1 MIKVFAES
9 LYTKN
14 RSLWDKVKHEID
26 YLLRVAT
33 AGSEEARKI
42 EKAKKVFEKVY
53 ESKTKNPPVRVGI
66 DILSR
71 DMLRTGRESMNP
83 ISRKARPKRQKVS
96 AFLNTVKRCGLK
108 SPSLFVSKMKTECA
122 M

>member
-1 MIKVFAES
+1 MIKVFLES

-14 RSLWDKVKHEID
+14 RSLWDKLGHKVD

-53 ESKTKNPPVRVGI
+53 ESKTKN
-66 DILSR
+66 L
-71 DMLRTGRESMNP
+71 T
-83 ISRKARPKRQKVS
+83 
-96 AFLNTVKRCGLK
+96 
-108 SPSLFVSKMKTECA
+108 
-122 M
+122 

>member
-1 MIKVFAES
+1 MES

-53 ESKTKNPPVRVGI
+53 ESKK
-66 DILSR
+66 IL
-71 DMLRTGRESMNP
+71 LG
-83 ISRKARPKRQKVS
+83 KRHLTS
-96 AFLNTVKRCGLK
+96 
-108 SPSLFVSKMKTECA
+108 
-122 M
+122 

>member
-1 MIKVFAES
+1 MIKVFWES

-42 EKAKKVFEKVY
+42 
-53 ESKTKNPPVRVGI
+53 
-66 DILSR
+66 
-71 DMLRTGRESMNP
+71 
-83 ISRKARPKRQKVS
+83 
-96 AFLNTVKRCGLK
+96 
-108 SPSLFVSKMKTECA
+108 
-122 M
+122 